1 MLSLENTKD
10 LIEKKLENFFL
21 QPFDWLD
28 AQENQTKTSKNSSA
42 HKKLKLE
49 IVGGS
54 GQESPKQKSA
64 KQESLK
70 LLDFLN
76 KMQFGCNMCGKV
88 FNQKSNLVQHQKVCF
103 NEENSKIACK
113 LCGKKIKLESD
124 MRRHMK
130 THSDEKNF
138 DCDECD
144 KKFREKSDLQRHKL
158 THRGE
163 QPFEC
168 TLCSERFTQKKS
180 LVAHIRIHTGAR
192 PFKCN
197 KCDKSFS
204 RNDVLKSHIK
214 RLH

>member
-1 MLSLENTKD
+1 MLSFENTKD
-10 LIEKKLENFFL
+10 LIEKKLENFFS
-21 QPFDWLD
+21 QPFNWLYT
-28 AQENQTKTSKNSSA
+28 QENQSNNNTSKNSST

-49 IVGGS
+49 IVG
-54 GQESPKQKSA
+54 QESPKQKSS
-64 KQESLK
+64 KESLK

-138 DCDECD
+138 DCDECN
-144 KKFREKSDLQRHKL
+144 KKFR
-158 THRGE
+158 
-163 QPFEC
+163 
-168 TLCSERFTQKKS
+168 
-180 LVAHIRIHTGAR
+180 
-192 PFKCN
+192 
-197 KCDKSFS
+197 
-204 RNDVLKSHIK
+204 
-214 RLH
+214 